1 MCARERASLGATCVG
16 EPVLLT
22 VPVHGASMAC
32 VREHACFLRYA
43 STGFVQCARADGF
56 AQGARGH
63 EIVRVSVGFCAVR
76 ALKSFVQ
83 CARAMSSCPC
93 SVLVWDQYDSWA
105 GACANEVVCE
115 SVRFVLVCG
124 SVYRG
129 AHVQSQYH
137 STVLAHPGF
146 VQCASVLARERV

>member
-1 MCARERASLGATCVG
+1 MVR
-16 EPVLLT
+16 
-22 VPVHGASMAC
+22 
-32 VREHACFLRYA
+32 VREHVFFLRYA
-43 STGFVQCARADGF
+43 STGFVQCARANGF
-56 AQGARGH
+56 EQGTCVH

-83 CARAMSSCPC
+83 CASAVSSCPC

-105 GACANEVVCE
+105 GACANEVMCE
-115 SVRFVLVCG
+115 SVRFVLMCG

-129 AHVQSQYH
+129 AHVQSQYP

-146 VQCASVLARERV
+146 IQCASVLARERV